1 MSCARIFDS
10 SALSMPDQGSYSIT
24 ALLTKMGC
32 VAVGISYIE
41 ANLRWKCF
49 SVLRLWMMVGCKKWQ
64 VVTWMKIINNG
75 VVELP
80 QNIT

>member
-10 SALSMPDQGSYSIT
+10 SALSMQDQGSYSIT

-49 SVLRLWMMVGCKKWQ
+49 SVLRLWLMVGCKKWQ
-64 VVTWMKIINNG
+64 VVTGMKIINNG